1 MVLIVATADDF
12 DAEASYADA
21 GRPSHDT
28 YKVAGPGHAVA
39 LSEEIS
45 HPAEEPDQNHLWI
58 FSPENQVNVASSQP
72 YHDFSPFGTVGMQQ
86 ERPLQF
92 MPVYSPGIQ
101 QVRSIETLDHFNV
114 QLCGTSAELDPWLLR
129 HCKFDELGIG
139 FHGKIKLRNVG
150 GVPINNIVPVH
161 FTVVEDG
168 VYEPIDPGKRSTI
181 SPDIRRQELNALIS
195 PEQGLRLL
203 SL

>member
-1 MVLIVATADDF
+1 MLAADDF
-12 DAEASYADA
+12 A
-21 GRPSHDT
+21 
-28 YKVAGPGHAVA
+28 AGPGFPDTEGPHRDIYTVVDPGHA
-39 LSEEIS
+39 LGSSEEIS
-45 HPAEEPDQNHLWI
+45 HLNGSDRNPLWPFPAEERM
-58 FSPENQVNVASSQP
+58 NVASSQS
-72 YHDFSPFGTVGMQQ
+72 YHNLSPLDVGGTQR
-86 ERPLQF
+86 ESSLQF
-92 MPVYSPGIQ
+92 VPVYNPGVQ

-139 FHGKIKLRNVG
+139 SHGKIKLRNVG

-168 VYEPIDPGKRSTI
+168 VYEPIDPGARPTI
-181 SPDIRRQELNALIS
+181 SAEVRRQELNALVP